1 MDEFLRNLIIKEW
14 KLGKL
19 KFTFLDALLA
29 VCITGTGLMIRLA
42 MTKYEYTVT
51 DSRKLGAMLID
62 FILAFFCAEIVYEYT
77 RHRNKAFLTYSIFL
91 IYPTMIANSALYGEN
106 SVYYV
111 FFFFV
116 GLYYFVNNFEKKGK
130 WLGLLGIVA
139 GAAGAAARF
148 RLSSESLNLG
158 WPNFYEIIGKEA
170 FVDLYNQV
178 SLLCLLGILFT
189 IAYVFV
195 KQGIEIT
202 KDLAL
207 RLFLFLALLIPYLAP
222 SMPAWAGMT
231 ADIAALIYCMRWPK
245 KFYVPMLH
253 LIVSYSAYALELNK
267 VTKLPMVLYSV
278 ILLFLLMD
286 TGVGIYEEITGEK
299 FARRQ

>member
-130 WLGLLGIVA
+130 WLGLLGIAA

-195 KQGIEIT
+195 KQGIDIT

-253 LIVSYSAYALELNK
+253 LIVSYSAYAYAINGE
-267 VTKLPMVLYSV
+267 TKLPMVLYSV

>member
-62 FILAFFCAEIVYEYT
+62 FILAFFCADIVYEYT

-91 IYPTMIANSALYGEN
+91 IYPTMIANSALCGEN

-116 GLYYFVNNFEKKGK
+116 GLYYFVHNFERKGK
-130 WLGLLGIVA
+130 WLGLLGIAA
-139 GAAGAAARF
+139 GAAGAAVRF

-158 WPNFYEIIGKEA
+158 WPNFYEIIGKET
-170 FVDLYNQV
+170 FVDLFNQV

-189 IAYVFV
+189 IAYTFA

-231 ADIAALIYCMRWPK
+231 ADIAALLYCMRWPK

-278 ILLFLLMD
+278 ILLFLLAD
-286 TGVGIYEEITGEK
+286 TGAGIYEEITDE
-299 FARRQ
+299 ASE

>member
-130 WLGLLGIVA
+130 WLGLLGIAA

-189 IAYVFV
+189 IVYVFV

-202 KDLAL
+202 KDLTL